1 MSVFIMSP
9 AASEILGFLRICW
22 GFRSG
27 EVCLRLCMR
36 FSMFELDDSKTVCDM
51 EDSMSAAKSG
61 MLCGRDISG
70 GEGDLGSEVWWQQ
83 KVSSK
88 LLAK

>member
-1 MSVFIMSP
+1 VFIISP
-9 AASEILGFLRICW
+9 AASEMLGFLRIFW

-27 EVCLRLCMR
+27 DVCLRLCMR
-36 FSMFELDDSKTVCDM
+36 FSMFELDDSKTACDM

-70 GEGDLGSEVWWQQ
+70 WDGDSGSEQWWQQ